1 MACPRGYLMAVIIKG
16 FDWKDNLVGQWERTA
31 DDFCEIAARLAYIRD
46 NNPMIVRFVVEYAM

>member
-1 MACPRGYLMAVIIKG
+1 MAVIIKG